1 MSFIQERSF
10 IATLNSTTPGYEG
23 ILDSVESKTVPASRC
38 NSWLTV
44 SSEFSVAAQQ
54 RFWFGYYDGTN
65 PGYRIMTVESEEGA
79 SHNDTWDMSSNSYVG
94 YYTKVPKPLLWRI
107 SVDGR
112 SLAMPEITDY
122 SGVTM
127 AAVGS
132 APLGLNS
139 RSSWEDHFVR
149 AGAANKLIMLMRVT
163 EVNVPSFDSFS
174 MFRRR

>member
-23 ILDSVESKTVPASRC
+23 ILDSVECKTVPASRC

-44 SSEFSVAAQQ
+44 SSEFSVAKQQ

-65 PGYRIMTVESEEGA
+65 PGYRIMTVESEDGA
-79 SHNDTWDMSSNSYVG
+79 SHKDNWDLSSNSYVG
-94 YYTKVPKPLLWRI
+94 YYTKVSKPLLWRI
-107 SVDGR
+107 SVNGQ
-112 SLAMPEITDY
+112 SLAMPEVTDY
-122 SGVTM
+122 SDVTM

-132 APLGLNS
+132 APLGVSNS
-139 RSSWEDHFVR
+139 SSWEDRFVR
-149 AGAANKLIMLMRVT
+149 AGAANKLIMLMHVT